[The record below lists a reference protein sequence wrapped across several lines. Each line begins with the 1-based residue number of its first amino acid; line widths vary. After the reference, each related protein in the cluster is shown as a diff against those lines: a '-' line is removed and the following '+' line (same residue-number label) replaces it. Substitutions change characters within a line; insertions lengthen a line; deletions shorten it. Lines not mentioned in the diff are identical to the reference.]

1 MNAGVSLDIDAVG
14 ALVGRIAAEVK
25 TSAQTR
31 RATLSISG
39 KLQEP
44 VIRK

>member
-1 MNAGVSLDIDAVG
+1 MSAGASLDIDAGG

-25 TSAQTR
+25 TPAQVQ

-39 KLQEP
+39 KLQDP